1 MIEFVIHGRGGR
13 GGVTLA
19 KLIAGAYYRRGLHV
33 QAFGIYGAERTGAP
47 VQAYVR
53 VDERE
58 IDVYGAIATPDHVII
73 VDPSLVAPAAAAG
86 ERSGGWIV
94 VNAGQPPDAFAGV
107 FPGRRVAT
115 VDANA
120 IAVAHGL
127 GTQAVPIVNTAL
139 LGAVARVLGIE
150 AADVEGAL
158 NDAGFGGANV
168 AAARAAFAQVV
179 ATEEPGEIALPV
191 LEEPHASLSFL
202 DERVGA
208 RPSTHTGAWASRRP
222 HSRELRPLCSHSC
235 PAGNDVRGFVK
246 AAAAGDDRQ
255 ALAVLLETSPF
266 PGTCGR
272 VCPAPCMD
280 ACNRRALDGAVDV
293 RDIERALA
301 DRVAWPKP
309 QRLSGGAH
317 VAVVGSGPAGL
328 SAAYHLARLGHT
340 VTVLEAATE
349 LGGLLRTGIP
359 EYRLPRPVLE
369 REIAF
374 ILGHGVESRTGHR
387 VDRAGLRRLAGA
399 HAAVLVATGQQS
411 LRALDIPGVTAGRV
425 EQGLDFLARARVG
438 VEDLSTAAVVVAG
451 GGNTAVDAAR
461 TAVRLGARDV
471 RLVYRRTRAEMP
483 AISEEV
489 DEALEEGVV
498 IEELLSPAGLCV
510 RDGRVSLVC
519 RRTALGEPDESGRP
533 RPTAVE
539 GDDALVEL
547 SCDRLLMAV
556 GQDGDRS
563 LLPPAEE
570 SFRGPL
576 FVDDAAAP
584 IYVCGDLAGGEGT
597 VAAAI
602 GGGRRAALAIHAA
615 LAGSERGTDAESR
628 AAERQRSSGLAV
640 GQPEEATL
648 AAEQPEDAMLAGP
661 ETVHL
666 GAFSRIPR
674 EPVSLLPPRL
684 RRRDFAEVRRGF
696 AERAGH
702 DAVMAEAERCLSCGA
717 CTGCDLCLI
726 HCPEGVVQRAE
737 GRAPEADYDYCK
749 GCGLCAAACPRGV
762 LFTEAI

>member
-33 QAFGIYGAERTGAP
+33 QAFGVYGPERTGAP

-58 IDVYGAIATPDHVII
+58 IDVYGVVSTPDHVII
-73 VDPSLVAPAAAAG
+73 VDPSLAAPAVAVG
-86 ERSGGWIV
+86 ERPGGWIL
-94 VNAGQPPDAFAGV
+94 VNTGQAPETFAGM

-120 IAVAHGL
+120 IAVANGL
-127 GTQAVPIVNTAL
+127 GTRSVPIVNTAL
-139 LGAVARVLGIE
+139 LGALARILGME
-150 AADVEGAL
+150 SAYAEGAL
-158 NDAGFGGANV
+158 EDAGFGGPNV

-179 ATEEPGEIALPV
+179 TADEPGEIALPGSQ
-191 LEEPHASLSFL
+191 EPHAYLSFL

-208 RPSTHTGAWASRRP
+208 RPSTHTGAWASRLP
-222 HSRELRPLCSHSC
+222 HSRELRPLCSDAC
-235 PAGNDVRGFVK
+235 PAGNDVRGFVQ
-246 AAAAGDDRQ
+246 AAAAGDDDR
-255 ALAVLLETSPF
+255 ALAILLKTSPF

-272 VCPAPCMD
+272 VCPAPCTD
-280 ACNRRALDGAVDV
+280 ACNRRELDGAVGV

-301 DRVAWPKP
+301 DRAAWPRP
-309 QRLSGGAH
+309 QRLSGGVP

-328 SAAYHLARLGHT
+328 SGAYHLSRLGHR
-340 VTVLEAATE
+340 VTVLEAAPE

-374 ILGHGVESRTGHR
+374 ILGHGVEARTGYR
-387 VDRAGLRRLAGA
+387 VDRAGLRRVARE

-411 LRALDIPGVTAGRV
+411 LRALDVPGATAVVV
-425 EQGLDFLARARVG
+425 EQGLDFLARSRAG
-438 VEDLSTAAVVVAG
+438 AADLRGAAVVVAG

-471 RLVYRRTRAEMP
+471 RVVYRRTRAEMP
-483 AISEEV
+483 AIAEEV
-489 DEALEEGVV
+489 EEALEEGVV
-498 IEELLSPAGLCV
+498 IEELLSPAGL
-510 RDGRVSLVC
+510 REYDGLTSLVC
-519 RRTALGEPDESGRP
+519 RRMALGEPDESGRP

-539 GDDALVEL
+539 GDGALVEV
-547 SCDRLLMAV
+547 SCDRLLLAV
-556 GQDGDRS
+556 GQDGDLS
-563 LLPPAEE
+563 LFPPAMDAL
-570 SFRGPL
+570 RGPL
-576 FVDDAAAP
+576 YVDGAPAP

-597 VAAAI
+597 VSAAI

-615 LAGSERGTDAESR
+615 ITGSQGDREAGSLV
-628 AAERQRSSGLAV
+628 AERPGD
-640 GQPEEATL
+640 ATL
-648 AAEQPEDAMLAGP
+648 AGP
-661 ETVHL
+661 DIVHPQ
-666 GAFSRIPR
+666 AFPKIPR
-674 EPVSLLPPRL
+674 EQVSFLAPRL

-696 AERAGH
+696 LTRAGH
-702 DAVMAEAERCLSCGA
+702 DALGAEASRCFSCGA
-717 CTGCDLCLI
+717 CTGCDLCVI
-726 HCPEGVVQRAE
+726 YCPEGVVRHAE
-737 GRAPEADYDYCK
+737 GCPPEADHDYCK

>member
-58 IDVYGAIATPDHVII
+58 IDVYGAISTPDHVII
-73 VDPSLVAPAAAAG
+73 VDPSLVSPAVAAG

-94 VNAGQPPDAFAGV
+94 INSGQPPETFAGV

-115 VDANA
+115 VDANS

-139 LGAVARVLGIE
+139 LGAMARVLGMEI
-150 AADVEGAL
+150 ADAEGAL
-158 NDAGFGGANV
+158 EDAGFGGANV
-168 AAARAAFAQVV
+168 AAARAAFAEVV
-179 ATEEPGEIALPV
+179 TTEEPGEIAQPV
-191 LEEPHASLSFL
+191 LAEQHASMSFL

-208 RPSTHTGAWASRRP
+208 RPSTHTGAWASRLP
-222 HSRELRPLCSHSC
+222 HSRELRPLCNDSC
-235 PAGNDVRGFVK
+235 PAGNDVRGFVQ
-246 AAAAGDDRQ
+246 AAAAGDDGR
-255 ALAVLLETSPF
+255 ALAILLETSPF

-280 ACNRRALDGAVDV
+280 ACNRGALDGAVDV

-301 DRVAWPKP
+301 ERAAWPRS
-309 QRLSGGAH
+309 QRPSGGAP

-328 SAAYHLARLGHT
+328 SGAYHLARLGYT
-340 VTVLEAATE
+340 VTVIEAAPE

-359 EYRLPRPVLE
+359 EYRLPRGVLE
-369 REIAF
+369 REIEF
-374 ILGHGVESRTGHR
+374 ILDLGVEVRTGHP
-387 VDRAGLRRLAGA
+387 VDRAGLRRVAREYS
-399 HAAVLVATGQQS
+399 AVLVATGQQS
-411 LRALDIPGVTAGRV
+411 LRALDVPGAMAGVV
-425 EQGLDFLARARVG
+425 EQGLEFLAHTRAAA
-438 VEDLSTAAVVVAG
+438 EDLSGTAVVIVG

-471 RLVYRRTRAEMP
+471 RIVYRRTRAEMP
-483 AISEEV
+483 AIAEEV

-498 IEELLSPAGLCV
+498 IQELLSPAGLCE
-510 RDGRVSLVC
+510 RDGRTGLLC
-519 RRTALGEPDESGRP
+519 RRMVLGEPDKSGRP
-533 RPTAVE
+533 RATAVD
-539 GDDALVEL
+539 GDELFVEV
-547 SCDRLLMAV
+547 SCDRLLLAV
-556 GQDGDRS
+556 GQDGDLS
-563 LLPPAEE
+563 LFPPAVE

-576 FVDDAAAP
+576 SVDGVSAA

-597 VAAAI
+597 VSAAI

-615 LAGSERGTDAESR
+615 LVGAKECTEAQALDAER
-628 AAERQRSSGLAV
+628 
-640 GQPEEATL
+640 
-648 AAEQPEDAMLAGP
+648 PEDATLAGP

-666 GAFSRIPR
+666 RAFPRIPP
-674 EPVSLLPPRL
+674 EPVLQVAPRL
-684 RRRDFAEVRRGF
+684 RRRNFAEVRCGF
-696 AERAGH
+696 AQRSGH
-702 DAVMAEAERCLSCGA
+702 DALRAEAGRCLSCGA
-717 CTGCDLCLI
+717 CTSCDLCVI
-726 HCPEGVVQRAE
+726 YCPEGVLRHAE
-737 GRAPEADYDYCK
+737 GCPPEADYDYCK

>member
-1 MIEFVIHGRGGR
+1 MMELVIHGRGGR

-73 VDPSLVAPAAAAG
+73 VDPSLVSPAVAAG

-94 VNAGQPPDAFAGV
+94 INAGRPPETFAGV

-150 AADVEGAL
+150 AADAEGAL

-191 LEEPHASLSFL
+191 FEEPHASLSFL

-208 RPSTHTGAWASRRP
+208 RPSTHTGAWASRLP
-222 HSRELRPLCSHSC
+222 HSRELRPQCSHAC
-235 PAGNDVRGFVK
+235 PAGNDVRGFVQ
-246 AAAAGDDRQ
+246 AAAAGDDGR
-255 ALAVLLETSPF
+255 AFAILLETSPF

-301 DRVAWPKP
+301 GGAAWPRP
-309 QRLSGGAH
+309 QRLSGGAP
-317 VAVVGSGPAGL
+317 VAVVGAGPAGL
-328 SAAYHLARLGHT
+328 SGAYHLARLGHP
-340 VTVLEAATE
+340 VTIIEAAPE

-359 EYRLPRPVLE
+359 EYRLPRAVLE

-374 ILGHGVESRTGHR
+374 ILDHGVDVHTGR
-387 VDRAGLRRLAGA
+387 SVDRAGLRRVARE
-399 HAAVLVATGQQS
+399 HAAVLVATGRQS
-411 LRALDIPGVTAGRV
+411 LRALDVPGATAGVV
-425 EQGLDFLARARVG
+425 EQGLEFLAHTRVDA
-438 VEDLSTAAVVVAG
+438 EDLSGAAVVVVG

-471 RLVYRRTRAEMP
+471 RVVYRRTRAEMP
-483 AISEEV
+483 AVAEEV

-498 IEELLSPAGLCV
+498 IEELLAPAGLCV
-510 RDGRVSLVC
+510 RDGRTGLVC
-519 RRTALGEPDESGRP
+519 RRMVLGEPDESGRP
-533 RPTAVE
+533 RPTAVD
-539 GDDALVEL
+539 GDEALVEM
-547 SCDRLLMAV
+547 SCDRLLLAV
-556 GQDGDRS
+556 GQDGDLS
-563 LLPPAEE
+563 LFPPPEA

-576 FVDDAAAP
+576 SLESASAVVF
-584 IYVCGDLAGGEGT
+584 VCGDLVGGEGT
-597 VAAAI
+597 VSAAI
-602 GGGRRAALAIHAA
+602 GSGRRAALAIHAA
-615 LAGSERGTDAESR
+615 LAGAEGDAEAAAA
-628 AAERQRSSGLAV
+628 AAER
-640 GQPEEATL
+640 
-648 AAEQPEDAMLAGP
+648 PEDAPLAGP
-661 ETVHL
+661 EAVHL
-666 GAFSRIPR
+666 GAFPRIPP
-674 EPVSLLPPRL
+674 EPVSHVAPRL

-696 AERAGH
+696 ARRSGH
-702 DAVMAEAERCLSCGA
+702 DPLTAEASRCFSCGA
-717 CTGCDLCLI
+717 CTGCDLCVI
-726 HCPEGVVQRAE
+726 YCPEGVLRHAE
-737 GRAPEADYDYCK
+737 GCPPEADYDYCK

-762 LFTEAI
+762 LFTAAI